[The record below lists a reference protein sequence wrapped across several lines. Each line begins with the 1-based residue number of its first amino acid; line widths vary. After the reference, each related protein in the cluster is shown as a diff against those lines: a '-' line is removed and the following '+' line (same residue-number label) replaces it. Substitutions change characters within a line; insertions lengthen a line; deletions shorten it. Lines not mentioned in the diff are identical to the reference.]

1 MSLKIIKTS
10 DGSHTIYDG
19 SLNETY
25 HSIHGSINESNHV
38 YVNAGLKQFIYESRK
53 KYVNILEVGFGT
65 GLNFLLMYDFVK
77 KRNIK
82 IDYHTIEPNPLND
95 SVLKK
100 LNFSKIVGS
109 SVDEIF
115 KIIHKSKSEEIL
127 EIDKKINFVKSIDTI
142 ENIKLNE
149 RKYDIIFFDA
159 FAPSK
164 QPEIWSYNNF
174 NKIHSSM
181 SEDGILATYCSS
193 TKFKRTLHEL
203 GFKVEVLDG
212 PKGKKEMVRARK

>member
-1 MSLKIIKTS
+1 MALKIIQTS
-10 DGSHTIYDG
+10 DGSHTIYDE

-53 KYVNILEVGFGT
+53 KHVNILEVGFGT
-65 GLNFLLMYDFVK
+65 GLNFLLLYDFLK

-82 IDYHTIEPNPLND
+82 VDYHTIEPNPLND
-95 SVLKK
+95 SVLEK
-100 LNFSKIVGS
+100 LNFSKIIG

-115 KIIHKSKSEEIL
+115 KIIHKSKTDEL
-127 EIDKKINFVKSIDTI
+127 VEIDKKITFLKSVDTI
-142 ENIKLNE
+142 ENIKLKE

-164 QPEIWSYNNF
+164 QPDIWSYNNL

-181 SEDGILATYCSS
+181 GEDSILVTYCSS
-193 TKFKRTLHEL
+193 GKFKKTLHDL

-212 PKGKKEMVRARK
+212 PKGKKEMVRVRK

>member
-1 MSLKIIKTS
+1 MALKIIQTS
-10 DGSHTIYDG
+10 DGSHTIYDE

-38 YVNAGLKQFIYESRK
+38 YVNAGLKQFIYESIK
-53 KYVNILEVGFGT
+53 KHVNILEVGFGT
-65 GLNFLLMYDFVK
+65 GLNFLLLYDFLK

-82 IDYHTIEPNPLND
+82 VDYHTIEPNPLNN
-95 SVLKK
+95 SVLEK
-100 LNFSKIVGS
+100 LNFSKIIG

-115 KIIHKSKSEEIL
+115 KIIHKSKTDEL
-127 EIDKKINFVKSIDTI
+127 VEIDKKITFLKSVDTI
-142 ENIKLNE
+142 ENIKLKE

-164 QPEIWSYNNF
+164 QPDIWSYNNL

-181 SEDGILATYCSS
+181 GEDSILVTYCSS
-193 TKFKRTLHEL
+193 GKFKKTLHDL

>member
-65 GLNFLLMYDFVK
+65 GLNFLLMNDFVK

-82 IDYHTIEPNPLND
+82 IDYHTIEPNTLND

-127 EIDKKINFVKSIDTI
+127 EIEPKLDLRVGKPHPVIAALYHPPAGTARHDAVVWGYAREASKLGVEIFPFTEADKAHTYIQDRKNFGKVLLDFR
-142 ENIKLNE
+142 EN
-149 RKYDIIFFDA
+149 
-159 FAPSK
+159 
-164 QPEIWSYNNF
+164 
-174 NKIHSSM
+174 
-181 SEDGILATYCSS
+181 
-193 TKFKRTLHEL
+193 
-203 GFKVEVLDG
+203 
-212 PKGKKEMVRARK
+212 

>member
-1 MSLKIIKTS
+1 MALKIIQTS
-10 DGSHTIYDG
+10 DGSHTIYDE

-82 IDYHTIEPNPLND
+82 IAYHTIEPNPLND

-127 EIDKKINFVKSIDTI
+127 EIDKKINFVKSIDRI

-181 SEDGILATYCSS
+181 SEDGILVTYCSS
-193 TKFKRTLHEL
+193 TKFKRTLHDL
-203 GFKVEVLDG
+203 GFKVEVIDG

>member
-1 MSLKIIKTS
+1 MALKIIQTS
-10 DGSHTIYDG
+10 DGSHTIYDE

-53 KYVNILEVGFGT
+53 KHVNILEVGFGT
-65 GLNFLLMYDFVK
+65 GLNFLLLYDFLK

-82 IDYHTIEPNPLND
+82 VHYHTIEPNPLND
-95 SVLKK
+95 SVLEK
-100 LNFSKIVGS
+100 LNFSKIIG

-115 KIIHKSKSEEIL
+115 KIIHKSKTDEL
-127 EIDKKINFVKSIDTI
+127 VEIDKKITFLKSVDTI
-142 ENIKLNE
+142 ENIKLKE

-164 QPEIWSYNNF
+164 QPDIWSYNNL

-181 SEDGILATYCSS
+181 GEDSILVTYCSS
-193 TKFKRTLHEL
+193 GKFKKTLHDL

-212 PKGKKEMVRARK
+212 PKGKKEMVRVRK

>member
-1 MSLKIIKTS
+1 MALKIIQTS
-10 DGSHTIYDG
+10 DGSHTVYDE

-53 KYVNILEVGFGT
+53 KHVNILEVGFGT
-65 GLNFLLMYDFVK
+65 GLNFLVLYDFLK

-82 IDYHTIEPNPLND
+82 VDYHTIEPKPLND
-95 SVLKK
+95 SVLEK
-100 LNFSKIVGS
+100 LNFSKIIGS
-109 SVDEIF
+109 SVNEIF
-115 KIIHKSKSEEIL
+115 KIIHKSKSDEL
-127 EIDKKINFVKSIDTI
+127 VEIDKKITFVKSVDTI

-164 QPEIWSYNNF
+164 QPDIWSYNNL

-181 SEDGILATYCSS
+181 SEDSMLVTYCSS
-193 TKFKRTLHEL
+193 GKFKKTLHDL
-203 GFKVEVLDG
+203 GFRVEVLDG
-212 PKGKKEMVRARK
+212 PKRKKEMVRARK

>member
-1 MSLKIIKTS
+1 MALKIIQTS
-10 DGSHTIYDG
+10 DGSHTIYDE

-53 KYVNILEVGFGT
+53 KHVNILEVGFGT
-65 GLNFLLMYDFVK
+65 GLNFLLLYDFLK

-82 IDYHTIEPNPLND
+82 VDYHTIEPNPLND
-95 SVLKK
+95 SVLEK
-100 LNFSKIVGS
+100 LNFSKIIGS
-109 SVDEIF
+109 VYEIF
-115 KIIHKSKSEEIL
+115 KIIHKSKTDEL
-127 EIDKKINFVKSIDTI
+127 VEIDKKITFLKSVDTI
-142 ENIKLNE
+142 ENIKLKE
-149 RKYDIIFFDA
+149 RKYNIIFFDA

-164 QPEIWSYNNF
+164 QPDIWSYNNL

-181 SEDGILATYCSS
+181 GEDSIIVTYCSS
-193 TKFKRTLHEL
+193 GKFKKTLHDL

-212 PKGKKEMVRARK
+212 PKGKKEMVRVRK

>member
-1 MSLKIIKTS
+1 MALKIIQTS
-10 DGSHTIYDG
+10 DGSHTIYDE

-53 KYVNILEVGFGT
+53 KHVNILEVGFGT
-65 GLNFLLMYDFVK
+65 GLNFLLLYDFLK

-82 IDYHTIEPNPLND
+82 VDYHTIEPNPLND
-95 SVLKK
+95 SVLEK
-100 LNFSKIVGS
+100 LNFSKIIG

-115 KIIHKSKSEEIL
+115 KIIHKSKTDEL
-127 EIDKKINFVKSIDTI
+127 VEIDKKITFLKSVDTI
-142 ENIKLNE
+142 ENIKLKE

-164 QPEIWSYNNF
+164 QPDIWSYNNL

-181 SEDGILATYCSS
+181 GEDSILVTYCSS
-193 TKFKRTLHEL
+193 GKFKKTLHDL

>member
-1 MSLKIIKTS
+1 MALKIIQTS
-10 DGSHTIYDG
+10 DGSHTVYDE
-19 SLNETY
+19 SINETY

-53 KYVNILEVGFGT
+53 KHVNILEVGFGT
-65 GLNFLLMYDFVK
+65 GLNFLLLYDFLK

-82 IDYHTIEPNPLND
+82 VDYHTIEPNPLND
-95 SVLKK
+95 SVLEK
-100 LNFSKIVGS
+100 LNFSKIIG

-115 KIIHKSKSEEIL
+115 KIIHKSKTDEL
-127 EIDKKINFVKSIDTI
+127 VEIDKKITFLKSVDTI
-142 ENIKLNE
+142 ENIKLKE

-164 QPEIWSYNNF
+164 QPDIWSYNNL

-181 SEDGILATYCSS
+181 GEDSILVTYCSS
-193 TKFKRTLHEL
+193 GKFKKTLHDL

-212 PKGKKEMVRARK
+212 PKGKKEMVRVRK

>member
-82 IDYHTIEPNPLND
+82 I
-95 SVLKK
+95 V
-100 LNFSKIVGS
+100 
-109 SVDEIF
+109 
-115 KIIHKSKSEEIL
+115 
-127 EIDKKINFVKSIDTI
+127 
-142 ENIKLNE
+142 
-149 RKYDIIFFDA
+149 
-159 FAPSK
+159 
-164 QPEIWSYNNF
+164 
-174 NKIHSSM
+174 
-181 SEDGILATYCSS
+181 C
-193 TKFKRTLHEL
+193 
-203 GFKVEVLDG
+203 
-212 PKGKKEMVRARK
+212 PKT